1 MAQNLLPE
9 MIGVSNNSRLT
20 NMVEI
25 SLVNK
30 LSPKELE
37 DFRQWLRL
45 VKDKQEL
52 IKGNR
57 FKF

>member
-20 NMVEI
+20 NTVEI

-37 DFRQWLRL
+37 DFRQWLKL

>member
-20 NMVEI
+20 NTVEI

-37 DFRQWLRL
+37 DFKQWLKL
-45 VKDKQEL
+45 VRDKQEPL
-52 IKGNR
+52 KGNR
-57 FKF
+57 FRP

>member
-45 VKDKQEL
+45 VRDKQEL